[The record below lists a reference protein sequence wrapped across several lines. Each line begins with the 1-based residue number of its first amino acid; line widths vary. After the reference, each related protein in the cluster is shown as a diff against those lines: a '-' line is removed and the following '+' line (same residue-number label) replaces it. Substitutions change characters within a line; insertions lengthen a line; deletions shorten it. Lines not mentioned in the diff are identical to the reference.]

1 METGIQT
8 GVIDPQIDP
17 ATGTYIQ
24 EMLDVFEPPKVK
36 KDAGKQAK
44 VTTAKQDMKLWQPRQ
59 MPMQF
64 DWIPITREKRA
75 RERLKLCTV
84 KEVFENE
91 FHVSGHPDLSD
102 RYDRYVV
109 KFSPG
114 SKRWNCSCQGHA
126 YGDTR
131 TLCSHALATI
141 LANYTRD
148 EVVGG
153 GPAGPELK
161 RAWQDELVG
170 LEEEIPQENVSGV
183 GITEPATLGI
193 TEGLIEI
200 VEQHNQLGL
209 AFSQDPWLMHRLA
222 VYVIDWFPGQKQQ
235 GQLQNP
241 QPVHTDP
248 DDPDYIS
255 PAERAEQNIPAAE
268 VVDDDWIYQQKVLT
282 RLNNLTECP
291 PPSHWHL
298 PEHFTSLREFQWMA
312 LKQIIG
318 AWASGKRFV
327 FVDAPTGAGKSI
339 IANIAFLEWAGIP
352 YGEDKVKGLLI
363 VTSKDLQD
371 QMDGDFGKQWWFAMI
386 KGRLNYPTANF
397 PERFIRGTQDNE
409 TLALGMSQAQ
419 QDWSTHIDCS
429 DCEYGSKKNC
439 RYCDPANLSP
449 DDKGA
454 CLRRCP
460 YRQALWK
467 VIRRPMGMLNT
478 AYLLRS
484 CNSMAWQNFDDRSV
498 LMVDEAD
505 TLESVLMGYVTVEI
519 VEKRQEVLGSFVGRP
534 SYKTFGTEAIVDW
547 FGWAGR
553 AKLRIAEIV
562 ERRKAQIKGD
572 VQLGGIGALPGED
585 KIKPTADNRN
595 LRRDLKYWEQLSE
608 SLNILMESLQQN
620 EQWVYDG
627 YIVDKE
633 TGNESGPII
642 FKPVRVDK
650 FTHPKLFQHFKKVCF
665 LSATTISA
673 DQEARNLGID
683 PNDYAVISIPREFD
697 PTRCPVYIMP
707 VADNSSKQHNES
719 WPALM
724 QAVRKILE
732 QNVEHRVMIHAV
744 SYTQTNRLF
753 NELRALY
760 PGRNIVTHSR
770 DGMSKKRALQS
781 YGKGPGSVLISPAM
795 ARGADFKDDLCRVQ
809 IILKVPFPY
818 LGDKQISARLHG
830 THDGRIWY
838 SMQTVRELVQM
849 TGRNVRSKTDW
860 GINYILDT
868 QFQNLWANWSNLFPE
883 WWRAS
888 VCFLRPGEW

>member
-1 METGIQT
+1 MDKEQ
-8 GVIDPQIDP
+8 VIDCHIDP
-17 ATGTYIQ
+17 STGTYIP
-24 EMLDVFEPPKVK
+24 EMLDVFEQPRVK
-36 KDAGKQAK
+36 KDAGKQKK
-44 VTTAKQDMKLWQPRQ
+44 VSTAKQDEKLWQTRKI
-59 MPMQF
+59 PMQF
-64 DWIPITREKRA
+64 DWIPGTREKRA
-75 RERLKLCTV
+75 RDRIKVCTV
-84 KEVFENE
+84 KEIFDNE

-102 RYDRYVV
+102 RYERYSV
-109 KFSPG
+109 KYSPG
-114 SKRWNCSCQGHA
+114 SKRWSCSCQGHA

-141 LANYTRD
+141 LTQYVRD
-148 EVVGG
+148 EVKGG

-161 RAWQDELVG
+161 FGWDKGEDVV
-170 LEEEIPQENVSGV
+170 ETIPQENVTGM
-183 GITEPATLGI
+183 GITEPVELGI
-193 TEGLIEI
+193 TEKLIEV
-200 VEQHNQLGL
+200 VEKHNRIGL
-209 AFSQDPWLMHRLA
+209 AFEQDPWGMHRLA
-222 VYVIDWFPGQKQQ
+222 SYAINWYPGLT
-235 GQLQNP
+235 GSTGSTGSNVSIGSPIQLNE
-241 QPVHTDP
+241 

-255 PAERAEQNIPAAE
+255 ATELAEQG
-268 VVDDDWIYQQKVLT
+268 VTGTLSDDIEYRSMVLA
-282 RLNNLTECP
+282 RLNSFTEIP
-291 PPSHWHL
+291 KPSHWNL

-352 YGEDKVKGLLI
+352 YGKEMAKGLLV

-371 QMDGDFGKQWWFAMI
+371 QMHRDFGEQWWFAMI

-397 PERFIRGTQDNE
+397 PERFIRGTQDAE
-409 TLALGMSQAQ
+409 ALAGGM

-429 DCEYGSKKNC
+429 DCEYGGKRNC
-439 RYCDPANLSP
+439 RYCDPPNLSP

-498 LMVDEAD
+498 LMIDEAD
-505 TLESVLMGYVTVEI
+505 TLESVLMGYITVE
-519 VEKRQEVLGSFVGRP
+519 VPEKRQETLGPSVGRP
-534 SYKTFGTEAIVDW
+534 QYKTFGTEAAVDW

-553 AKLRIAEIV
+553 AKSRIAEIV

-572 VQLGGIGALPGED
+572 IALGGLGALPGED

-608 SLNILMESLQQN
+608 QLNILMESITQN
-620 EQWVYDG
+620 EHWIYDG

-650 FTHPKLFQHFKKVCF
+650 FTHPKLFHHFKNICF

-673 DQEARNLGID
+673 DQEAKNLGID
-683 PNDYAVISIPREFD
+683 PNDYAVVTIPREFD
-697 PTRCPVYIMP
+697 PARCPVYAMP
-707 VADNSSKQHNES
+707 VADNSAKAHDQS

-724 QAVRKILE
+724 QAVKKILE
-732 QNVEHRVMIHAV
+732 QNVEHRIMVHAV
-744 SYTQTNRLF
+744 SYTQTNRLY
-753 NELRALY
+753 NELKQMF
-760 PGRNIVTHSR
+760 PGRNILTHSR
-770 DGMSKKRALQS
+770 DGGSKKRTLENYAKS
-781 YGKGPGSVLISPAM
+781 PGSVLISPAM

-809 IILKVPFPY
+809 ILLKVPFPY
-818 LGDKQISARLHG
+818 LGDKQIAARLHG

-860 GINYILDT
+860 GVNYILDT
-868 QFQNLWANWSNLFPE
+868 QFLNLWANWSELFPQ
-883 WWRAS
+883 WWRDS
-888 VCFLRPGEW
+888 LIIMRPGEW